1 MINMSMLIDKTCFKI
16 AALALTTALFS
27 LHAAIAQKISG
38 KPPVDESALSMRAN
52 EEASKKLAQPPNN
65 LFTMQRF
72 DPTSLPQIGP
82 YGTRAPLTG
91 FHIEEHPLSTSK
103 SGSPGFMSA
112 DNMNNIA
119 TQIMHKGLHTR
130 RGNFSVNDQKWN
142 INNSWGIVIARGSTP
157 PPSKRRNPG
166 QLQPLP

>member
-1 MINMSMLIDKTCFKI
+1 MTYAVVIKRTCSKI
-16 AALALTTALFS
+16 AALALTTVLFS

-38 KPPVDESALSMRAN
+38 KLPVDDSALSVRAN
-52 EEASKKLAQPPNN
+52 EKASKKPAQPPNN

-72 DPTSLPQIGP
+72 DLTSLPQIGP
-82 YGTRAPLTG
+82 YSTRAPLTG
-91 FHIEEHPLSTSK
+91 FHIEEHQSSTDK
-103 SGSPGFMSA
+103 SGSPGFMTA
-112 DNMNNIA
+112 DNMNGIA
-119 TQIMHKGLHTR
+119 TQIIHKALHTR

>member
-1 MINMSMLIDKTCFKI
+1 MCTLIEKTCFKI

-27 LHAAIAQKISG
+27 LDAAIAQKISG
-38 KPPVDESALSMRAN
+38 NLPVDDSALLMRAN
-52 EEASKKLAQPPNN
+52 EEASKKPAQPPNN

-91 FHIEEHPLSTSK
+91 FHIEEHPLSAGK
-103 SGSPGFMSA
+103 SGSPGFMSPG
-112 DNMNNIA
+112 NMNNMA
-119 TQIMHKGLHTR
+119 TQIMRKALHTR

-142 INNSWGIVIARGSTP
+142 INNSWGIVFAGGPTP
-157 PPSKRRNPG
+157 PPGKRRNPG
-166 QLQPLP
+166 QLQPVP